1 MPATVVDTFVNFISS
16 AVAGGAL
23 GTGNPLLIGDT
34 SLLLNTGDG
43 AKCPPGGQFMV
54 LLGTVTGTH
63 ELLQATGHTGDT
75 LTGLVRGGSL
85 PAPDTNTA
93 FQWPVGTLATIAIAS
108 AGVLTRLYSRIQAAP
123 INVKD
128 YGAKGDG
135 VTDDTAAI
143 NAAFTAAVGGKC
155 YLPAGTYMVSGTTGV
170 AFGGNTSLIIPATG
184 NIEIF
189 GDGPGVTIIKHVGGS
204 ANENILAGGT
214 TFACPNV
221 TIRDLTINGNGSV
234 GYGVALQFADLCT
247 LENITVLGANA
258 LITCFALWDGST
270 GRNLVVNCHA
280 IGGGASCLQGFEMG
294 AGEIGTQMIGCTAT
308 SCLNGFQFDAGTNTF
323 SGSNKNQFCR
333 LESCEAYACL
343 SGGFNLLDM
352 QDCEVVDCIAQGN
365 THFGLATTIT
375 NLTAATFRLRVTGG
389 AYKANGNGGANNSG
403 VWLVGNRSAI
413 HGADISNNNAVGL
426 VLASC
431 ASTLVEDCH
440 FWDDQGSPTQLTGIF
455 IPTANTWSGFCT
467 GNRFDATVTT
477 TIGGTGTN
485 SSLMTNNQGLNF
497 IFTAALTVTA
507 SPFTYTNTTGR
518 PQFVIITG
526 GTVSLVQWRRPPG
539 SAVNVLAASNNTIWL
554 APGDLIIVT
563 YSVLPTMFSIDM

>member
-1 MPATVVDTFVNFISS
+1 MPVITEQFTNFASS
-16 AVAGGAL
+16 NLAGGAGGAGSQL
-23 GTGNPLLIGDT
+23 AAGDT
-34 SLLLNTGDG
+34 SLLLSTGDG
-43 AKCPPGGQFMV
+43 AKFPATTNGTWKL
-54 LLGTVTGTH
+54 LLGDPLGANEIVLVTTR
-63 ELLQATGHTGDT
+63 ATDT
-75 LTGLVRGGSL
+75 LTITRAQEGTTAQTWAYGTPVQAVVTAGSW
-85 PAPDTNTA
+85 
-93 FQWPVGTLATIAIAS
+93 QAI
-108 AGVLTRLYSRIQAAP
+108 YSRITSD

-143 NAAFTAAVGGKC
+143 NAAFTAAAGGRC
-155 YLPAGTYMVSGTTGV
+155 RLPAGTYIVSGTTGV

-184 NIEIF
+184 NIEIY
-189 GDGPGVTIIKHVGGS
+189 GDGQGITIIKHATAS
-204 ANENILAGGT
+204 INENILAGGT
-214 TFACPNV
+214 SFACPNV

-270 GRNLVVNCHA
+270 GRNLVMNCHA

-294 AGEIGTQMIGCTAT
+294 AGEIGTQLIGCTAT

-343 SGGFNLLDM
+343 SGGYNLLDM
-352 QDCEVVDCIAQGN
+352 QDCEVVDCIADGN
-365 THFGLATTIT
+365 THFGLACTIT

-389 AYKANGNGGANNSG
+389 AYRANGNAATNNSG
-403 VWLVGNRSAI
+403 VFLVGNRSSI
-413 HGADISNNNAVGL
+413 EGADINNNNAIGL
-426 VLASC
+426 VLSSC
-431 ASTLVEDCH
+431 ASTIVEDCH
-440 FWDDQGSPTQLTGIF
+440 FWDDQGSPTQLTGIG
-455 IPTANTWSGFCT
+455 IATANTWSGFCH

-477 TIGGTGTN
+477 TISGPGTN
-485 SSLMTNNQGLNF
+485 SSLQTSNQGLNF
-497 IFTAALTVTA
+497 IFTATITVTA
-507 SPFTYTNTTGR
+507 SPFTYTNTSGR
-518 PQFVIITG
+518 PQFVILNA

-539 SAVNVLAASNNTIWL
+539 AATNVLSASNNTIWV

-563 YSVLPTMFSIDM
+563 YTVAPTMFSIDM